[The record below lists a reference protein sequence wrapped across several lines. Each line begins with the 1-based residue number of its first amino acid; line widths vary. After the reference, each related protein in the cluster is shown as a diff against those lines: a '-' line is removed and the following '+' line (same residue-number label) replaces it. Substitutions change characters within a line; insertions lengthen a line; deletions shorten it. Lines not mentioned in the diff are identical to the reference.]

1 MSVEPAIA
9 SAVVPLPTALP
20 TATLGTAPDGRA
32 MRDVMS
38 RFATGVTVLTV
49 GGEQVHGMT
58 ANAFTSV
65 SLDPPLVLC
74 CVANKAWMNA
84 AIISAGS
91 FGVSVLGADQESV
104 ARYFADRR
112 RPMGEAQ
119 FAGGDWLPGPQ
130 TGAPVLATALAW
142 LECDLV
148 QVRDGGD
155 HSIFL
160 GQVLNMNRSDS
171 GSALLFFGGGFGHIV
186 PPQNRRPKLSLVY
199 QEGPW

>member
-1 MSVEPAIA
+1 MTANPAMVPVSTA
-9 SAVVPLPTALP
+9 PSSA
-20 TATLGTAPDGRA
+20 LGVAPDGRG

-74 CVANKAWMNA
+74 CVDNRAWMNA
-84 AIISAGS
+84 AIATAGS
-91 FGVSVLGADQESV
+91 FGVSVLGAEQEDV

-112 RPMGEAQ
+112 RPMGDAQ
-119 FAGGDWLPGPQ
+119 FADADWVPGPR
-130 TGAPVLATALAW
+130 TGAPVLSTALAW

-148 QVRDGGD
+148 EVRDGGD

-160 GQVLNMNRSDS
+160 GQVLNIHRSDD
-171 GSALLFFGGGFGHIV
+171 GSALLFFGGSFGQIA
-186 PPQNRRPKLSLVY
+186 PRPRLARARQLSLVY
-199 QEGPW
+199 HEGPW

>member
-1 MSVEPAIA
+1 MSANPAI
-9 SAVVPLPTALP
+9 VPTATALP
-20 TATLGTAPDGRA
+20 PAEQGAQPDGRA

-84 AIISAGS
+84 AIVSAGS
-91 FGVSVLGADQESV
+91 FGVSVLGADQENV
-104 ARYFADRR
+104 ARHFADRR

-119 FAGGDWLPGPQ
+119 FEGGDWVPGPR
-130 TGAPVLATALAW
+130 TGSPVLPTALAW

-160 GQVLNMNRSDS
+160 GQVLNMYRSDS
-171 GSALLFFGGGFGHIV
+171 GSALLFFGGGFG
-186 PPQNRRPKLSLVY
+186 QMLPKPNPARKRFSLVY
-199 QEGPW
+199 HEGPW

>member
-1 MSVEPAIA
+1 MTGNGGIVQMP
-9 SAVVPLPTALP
+9 SAPTAL
-20 TATLGTAPDGRA
+20 LGQQPDGPS
-32 MRDVMS
+32 MREVMS

-74 CVANKAWMNA
+74 CVANTAWMNA
-84 AIISAGS
+84 AIVSARS
-91 FGVSVLGADQESV
+91 FGVSVLGADQEQV
-104 ARYFADRR
+104 ARHFADRR
-112 RPMGEAQ
+112 RPMGPAQ
-119 FAGGDWLPGPQ
+119 FEGGEWVPGPE
-130 TGAPVLATALAW
+130 TGAPVLPTALAW

-160 GQVLNMNRSDS
+160 GQVLNMHR
-171 GSALLFFGGGFGHIV
+171 GAGASALLFFGGGFQQIV
-186 PPQNRRPKLSLVY
+186 PPQRTARSRQYSLVY